1 MTFPSLWFLC
11 AVPMAEEV
19 DRWPAL
25 ESSPESFTSFMHALG
40 LPAGL
45 SFVDVYSLDDEEAL
59 AWVPSPVHAVIFA
72 YEVCNCGHRC

>member
-1 MTFPSLWFLC
+1 
-11 AVPMAEEV
+11 MAEEA

-25 ESSPESFTSFMHALG
+25 ESSPKSFMWLMHALG

-72 YEVCNCGHRC
+72 YEVCSSRYRC